1 MIVLGLHHST
11 LRSSRYF
18 ISTKSKRRQRKR
30 WRSQGTDS
38 GPVVRL
44 IVVRPDVVA
53 PKDRADEEAASAE
66 LWRWSGLRFQV
77 WKAKDSQIQ
86 NLYFQQSLNSF
97 WHIKGRKITEE
108 KNATFFLVK
117 LTSHSNSLLLS
128 LVFPIIHET
137 GASFPTNRLSI
148 AAVWSS
154 FSRKVFHLQSCC
166 LRQEF
171 DPSTI

>member
-1 MIVLGLHHST
+1 MVVLGLHHST

-18 ISTKSKRRQRKR
+18 ISIKSKRRQRKR

-86 NLYFQQSLNSF
+86 NLYFQHSLNSF
-97 WHIKGRKITEE
+97 WNIKGRKITEE
-108 KNATFFLVK
+108 KNATFFQVK
-117 LTSHSNSLLLS
+117 LTSHLS
-128 LVFPIIHET
+128 LAEIEF
-137 GASFPTNRLSI
+137 
-148 AAVWSS
+148 S
-154 FSRKVFHLQSCC
+154 FSYHSCLSQLC
-166 LRQEF
+166 GHYFSERYFTSNLVAF
-171 DPSTI
+171 DKHWTLPLFRP